1 MISCTS
7 SLGLRFMM
15 ECTVRNKVVHAS
27 LWNTITTLVVGSR
40 VWYALLLHLKNIYV
54 EISRLRAMIIYIYYI
69 WLLWHSNFD
78 IDETYAD
85 NLTSA
90 RDLFNEIISEAIK
103 LNWLILNFSFF
114 SFSRLFGMLTGL
126 PISPG
131 EPLSPITVLAGDHS
145 TMPLFELSPS
155 FSIWLPIADSSTYY
169 HKCSHVKTANC
180 QPCNN
185 L

>member
-1 MISCTS
+1 M
-7 SLGLRFMM
+7 
-15 ECTVRNKVVHAS
+15 KHYY
-27 LWNTITTLVVGSR
+27 NTGSR
-40 VWYALLLHLKNIYV
+40 EPCLICFAFTSEKYICRNIKIASYD
-54 EISRLRAMIIYIYYI
+54 YIYYIYI

-155 FSIWLPIADSSTYY
+155 FSIWLPIADSSTYH
-169 HKCSHVKTANC
+169 HKFRHVKTVNC
-180 QPCNN
+180 QPCND

>member
-1 MISCTS
+1 M
-7 SLGLRFMM
+7 
-15 ECTVRNKVVHAS
+15 KHYY
-27 LWNTITTLVVGSR
+27 NTGSR
-40 VWYALLLHLKNIYV
+40 EPCLICFAFTSEKYICRNIKIASYD
-54 EISRLRAMIIYIYYI
+54 YIYL
-69 WLLWHSNFD
+69 LLWHSNFD

-169 HKCSHVKTANC
+169 HKFRHVYV
-180 QPCNN
+180 
-185 L
+185 